1 MRAKRNIHKTIR
13 NDSCKI
19 KKYVFSDLPP
29 TKEKTA
35 ARIPPMHRKSR
46 LRWNA
51 SNSTVMMVA
60 TKQNVVEIINRIN
73 IIKGFRSINEAK
85 IR

>member
-46 LRWNA
+46 LR
-51 SNSTVMMVA
+51 
-60 TKQNVVEIINRIN
+60 
-73 IIKGFRSINEAK
+73 
-85 IR
+85 

>member
-1 MRAKRNIHKTIR
+1 MEIIFTSVGLQLICELIWIKKLDFIDCCNQILKKVTDVMRAKRNIHKTIR

-35 ARIPPMHRKSR
+35 ARIPPMYRKSR
-46 LRWNA
+46 LR
-51 SNSTVMMVA
+51 
-60 TKQNVVEIINRIN
+60 
-73 IIKGFRSINEAK
+73 
-85 IR
+85 

>member
-1 MRAKRNIHKTIR
+1 MDSCDQILKKVTDLMRAKRNIHKTIR

-35 ARIPPMHRKSR
+35 ARIPPMLRKSR
-46 LRWNA
+46 LR
-51 SNSTVMMVA
+51 
-60 TKQNVVEIINRIN
+60 
-73 IIKGFRSINEAK
+73 
-85 IR
+85 

>member
-1 MRAKRNIHKTIR
+1 MDSRDQILKTVTDLMRAKRNIHKTIR

-35 ARIPPMHRKSR
+35 ARIPPMYRKSR
-46 LRWNA
+46 LR
-51 SNSTVMMVA
+51 
-60 TKQNVVEIINRIN
+60 
-73 IIKGFRSINEAK
+73 
-85 IR
+85 